1 MAHKLQATL
10 ATLVFF
16 NPFFAALFIH
26 RDHPTLVR
34 STFILRGILGF
45 LASLVAVTLPS
56 PAFVKITFFFTGVLT
71 IAGWTV
77 FLLFEDALV
86 PVPGFVL
93 VFIGGVL
100 VVLL

>member
-1 MAHKLQATL
+1 M
-10 ATLVFF
+10 
-16 NPFFAALFIH
+16 
-26 RDHPTLVR
+26 
-34 STFILRGILGF
+34 
-45 LASLVAVTLPS
+45 
-56 PAFVKITFFFTGVLT
+56 KITFFFTGVLT